1 MSKGDGSGS
10 IGSPYPNSRSRDWRQ
25 PPLNSF
31 ILTHEA
37 PIRLGTFFGILALM
51 ALWELRAPRRA
62 LTVSKALRWGSNL
75 GLVVLNSV
83 LLRLL
88 FPAAAVGLAATAGGS
103 AGVSLQPTEIC
114 LGADAHPRIKEVS

>member
-1 MSKGDGSGS
+1 MAAS
-10 IGSPYPNSRSRDWRQ
+10 
-25 PPLNSF
+25 PLNSF

-37 PIRLGTFFGILALM
+37 PIRLGAFFGIFALM
-51 ALWELRAPRRA
+51 VLWELRAPRRA

>member
-1 MSKGDGSGS
+1 M
-10 IGSPYPNSRSRDWRQ
+10 
-25 PPLNSF
+25 NSF

-37 PIRLGTFFGILALM
+37 PIRLGAFFAIFALM

-62 LTVSKALRWGSNL
+62 LTVSISLRWGSNL

-88 FPAAAVGLAATAGGS
+88 FPAAAMGLAATA
-103 AGVSLQPTEIC
+103 AG
-114 LGADAHPRIKEVS
+114 